1 MRISVAGTGYVDL
14 VTTVCLA
21 ENGHSV
27 TCVDTDENKIAV
39 LNSGK
44 IPIFEDGLEEL
55 MQKQKTI
62 NIYDGLQISL

>member
-1 MRISVAGTGYVDL
+1 MRISVAGTGYVNL

-27 TCVDTDENKIAV
+27 TCVDTDENKIAI

-44 IPIFEDGLEEL
+44 TPIFEDGV
-55 MQKQKTI
+55 K
-62 NIYDGLQISL
+62 